1 MNTLKVKIC
10 GITRCED
17 AVLAVEEGAD
27 YLGFVLAPSVR
38 QISLESAGVIISRL
52 HDRFGDV
59 LPRMVAVVV
68 QPDSG
73 LLDRIADSGL
83 FDVLQIHKP
92 AEPFPTYCRIPW
104 CLSVPVPAQR
114 DAGIVKYCNE
124 DIDELAFSGTAGL
137 VLCDAAVQGVC
148 GGSGIRVD
156 SSAARFVRDRA
167 RRHGFDF
174 ILAGGLRPESVSVA
188 LTEIEPDGVDVAS
201 GLEDRPGIK
210 SAEKIHAFMTAV
222 RRWESG
228 RLNDMI

>member
-1 MNTLKVKIC
+1 MNTVKVKIC

-17 AVLAVEEGAD
+17 AACAVEEGAD

-73 LLDRIADSGL
+73 LLGRVADSGF
-83 FDVLQIHKP
+83 FDVVQIHKP
-92 AEPFPTYCRIPW
+92 TETFSAYCRIPW

-114 DAGIVKYCNE
+114 DAGIETCCDGY
-124 DIDELAFSGTAGL
+124 IDELAFSGTAGL
-137 VLCDAAVQGVC
+137 VLCDAAVQGVY

-174 ILAGGLRPESVSVA
+174 ILAGGLRPESVSAA
-188 LTEIEPDGVDVAS
+188 LTEIKPDGVDVSS

-210 SAEKIHAFMTAV
+210 SAEKIHAFMTAI
-222 RRWESG
+222 RKWESG
-228 RLNDMI
+228 RLHDMI